1 MEMIAEAKGRMRE
14 EPGTAPTA
22 DLPLAPVP
30 VNERLLLLVLA
41 AVQLANILDFMIVM
55 PLEPALQRFFTM
67 TPKQFGLIVS
77 SYTFSAC
84 LAGLLAALVIDRFD
98 RKTAL
103 LVLIAGFTIGTLSCG
118 LARSYSMLLAAR
130 VVTGAFGGVLGALIY
145 AVVGDVFPD
154 SRRGRATG
162 ALMSAFALASVAG
175 VPFGLVLGTR
185 FGWQAPFFLLAGLGA
200 AVGLASVVV
209 LPSLRGHFT
218 TLSERH
224 PAEELWALIVE
235 PNHLRAFALMVA
247 MMFGSF
253 MVIPFLG
260 AAMVYNAGIAEGHL
274 PWLYVLGGACAL
286 VSSPLVGRWA
296 DRSGKLPVYRIMAVF
311 SVLPIIALTNMPR
324 LPLAAGM
331 VVTAALMVFN
341 SGRSV
346 PAMALI
352 TASVEPSR
360 RGGFLSVNAA
370 IQHGAIA
377 VGSLAAGMIV
387 SQEGPGRP
395 LTGFSTAGWIA
406 VASTLISLPLAGRL
420 RPAKGGL
427 GAVDEPALA

>member
-1 MEMIAEAKGRMRE
+1 MKRVDEPTSPETAVSPELASEASSHLAINEIAV
-14 EPGTAPTA
+14 
-22 DLPLAPVP
+22 LI
-30 VNERLLLLVLA
+30 VLA

-55 PLEPALQRFFTM
+55 PLEPALQKFFTM

-84 LAGLLAALVIDRFD
+84 IVGLLAALVIDRFD

-103 LVLIAGFTIGTLSCG
+103 LVLVTGFTLGTLSCG
-118 LARSYSMLLAAR
+118 LARSFNMLLLAR

-145 AVVGDVFPD
+145 AVVGDIFPD

-175 VPFGLVLGTR
+175 VPFGLVLGNR
-185 FGWQAPFFLLAGLGA
+185 YGWQAPFFFLAGLGA
-200 AVGLASVVV
+200 LVGIASVIV
-209 LPSLRGHFT
+209 LPPLRGHFT
-218 TLSERH
+218 KASERH
-224 PAEELWALIVE
+224 PAAELWSLIVE

-247 MMFGSF
+247 MMLGTF

-260 AAMVYNAGIAEGHL
+260 AAMVYNAGVSEADL

-296 DRSGKLPVYRIMAVF
+296 DRRGKLPVYRIMAVL
-311 SVLPIIALTNMPR
+311 SVLPIIAMTNMPR
-324 LPLAAGM
+324 LPLAAAM
-331 VVTAALMVFN
+331 MITASLMVFN
-341 SGRSV
+341 SARSV

-352 TASVEPSR
+352 TASVEPGR

-377 VGSLAAGMIV
+377 VGSLLAGVMV
-387 SQEGPGRP
+387 TQKAPGTP
-395 LTGFSTAGWIA
+395 LIGYSLVGVIA
-406 VASTLISLPLAGRL
+406 VISTLLSLPLAGRL
-420 RPAKGGL
+420 RAAKGGL
-427 GAVDEPALA
+427 DAVDEIDELQ